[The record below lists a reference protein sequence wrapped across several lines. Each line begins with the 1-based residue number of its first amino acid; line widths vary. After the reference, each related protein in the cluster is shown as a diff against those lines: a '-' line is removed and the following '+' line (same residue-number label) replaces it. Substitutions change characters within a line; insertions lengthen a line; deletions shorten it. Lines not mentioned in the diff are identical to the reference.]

1 MPRYVKLGRKPLPVG
16 VGHHWAVR
24 VETGRLDGCWYELL
38 PDGSGSRGSGRNLG
52 SLRGSNIS
60 GSSGDPDRNEIVRS
74 HTKVAKSGAGALGG
88 STVGKTTKSD
98 EEIDDF
104 ISRWLKQN
112 QRYGVYAANC
122 QTFATEFIAWLTDD
136 NYNIS
141 VSHDAGKI
149 LTNSSKRTHAAAHEG
164 TAYATASYG
173 EIREALGSVT
183 VAGRLP
189 TAMAGVSA
197 GTEGFYAVAEA
208 SAFRAEANY
217 GNFIGGHIDLNV
229 NTGAGVRNGNVEAHL
244 LGFGGRVGTDGVE
257 INTPLGGVRI
267 PVLGAPINWIGG
279 LFRLFVP
286 RR

>member
-1 MPRYVKLGRKPLPVG
+1 MPRYVKLGRKPLSVG

-24 VETGRLDGCWYELL
+24 VETSSSSGCWFEI
-38 PDGSGSRGSGRNLG
+38 LG
-52 SLRGSNIS
+52 K
-60 GSSGDPDRNEIVRS
+60 SGDEKSDSEPNDIGRS
-74 HTKVAKSGAGALGG
+74 YTGAARSGAGALGG

-98 EEIDDF
+98 EEINDF
-104 ISRWLKQN
+104 LSRWLSQN
-112 QRYGVYAANC
+112 QKNGVYAANC
-122 QTFATEFIAWLTDD
+122 QTFATEFIAWLTDN

-149 LTNSSKRTHAAAHEG
+149 LTNSSKRTHAVAHEG

-208 SAFRAEANY
+208 SAFRAEATY
-217 GNFIGGHIDLNV
+217 GNVIGGHIDLNV

-257 INTPLGGVRI
+257 ANTPLGGIRI

-279 LFRLFVP
+279 LFR
-286 RR
+286 